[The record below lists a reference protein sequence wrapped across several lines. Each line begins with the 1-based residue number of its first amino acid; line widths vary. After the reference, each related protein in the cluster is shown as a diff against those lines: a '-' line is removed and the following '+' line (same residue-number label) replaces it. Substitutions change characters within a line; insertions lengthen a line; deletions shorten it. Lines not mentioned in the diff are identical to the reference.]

1 MLFFTSCPA
10 LLSLCSLLKKQ
21 LKIDFC
27 FLALSS
33 SLTSSSLFGASS
45 FYYDRDL
52 VNIKTEFLERTHS
65 WLFCLQTF
73 FNQAVFLFFCTF
85 FFLLNEGCL
94 WNLAL
99 REAKTN
105 SLQKTAV
112 SGWSFVDWVKEREN
126 KLKQNIYTRTLNR
139 EREREPTKN
148 QPKRHWIKNFVNK
161 IFQSSRFVQKNSPVR
176 SLSPALSPL
185 LPPLLIVPTNCHC
198 SPTFILFL
206 RTLFSNRWLSC

>member
-1 MLFFTSCPA
+1 MGPVLLAHCRPLHIAHWIDLIEFNPLLLSFASLHFFAFGPFFWCFFFTSCPA

-73 FNQAVFLFFCTF
+73 FQPSCLSFSPH
-85 FFLLNEGCL
+85 FFLSSQWRMSLEFGVKRGKNKFF
-94 WNLAL
+94 
-99 REAKTN
+99 AKN
-105 SLQKTAV
+105 CC
-112 SGWSFVDWVKEREN
+112 FWVIFCRLKEREN

-139 EREREPTKN
+139 ESVN
-148 QPKRHWIKNFVNK
+148 QQKINQKALNK
-161 IFQSSRFVQKNSPVR
+161 EF
-176 SLSPALSPL
+176 
-185 LPPLLIVPTNCHC
+185 C
-198 SPTFILFL
+198 
-206 RTLFSNRWLSC
+206 